1 MEKRGLFMRKQTILL
16 RFQYVKIYF
25 YFCRR
30 DGNHEFTPDSSEIV
44 SQSVYMDNINLK
56 NVDLRTQFDK
66 IYVTY
71 FARMYRFAKAYVLFD
86 EDAENI
92 VQDVFLM
99 LWEKREVLEVQVSL
113 VSYLFSLVKN
123 RCMDYLRHQVVA
135 DEFKQELSAKLSSL
149 EVLNNTVGP
158 DEDIERI
165 IATAIDKLPERCR
178 EIFIKSRIEGRKY
191 REIADELHLSVNTV
205 ENQMSIALKRLRA
218 ELKDYLP
225 LLLFLLNVN

>member
-1 MEKRGLFMRKQTILL
+1 M
-16 RFQYVKIYF
+16 
-25 YFCRR
+25 
-30 DGNHEFTPDSSEIV
+30 
-44 SQSVYMDNINLK
+44 MDNSGYIK
-56 NVDLRTQFDK
+56 VDLRTHFDK

-71 FARMYRFAKAYVLFD
+71 FARMYRFAKEYVLFD

-92 VQDVFLM
+92 VQDVFLL

-123 RCMDYLRHQVVA
+123 RSLDHLRHQTVA
-135 DEFKQELSAKLSSL
+135 EEYRQELGAKLASL
-149 EVLNNTVGP
+149 EVMSDTVGS
-158 DEDIERI
+158 DENIEHI
-165 IATAIDKLPERCR
+165 VTTAIDKLPERCR
-178 EIFIKSRIEGRKY
+178 EIFIKSRVEGKKY
-191 REIADELHLSVNTV
+191 REIADELQISVNTV